1 MKQKSLALLV
11 GIVIVSFLTT
21 SCSFMKIGK
30 EVTIPLVPGNISVSK
45 IFNDLDKDI
54 SATVRTSVPG
64 NYPTIDFPSLSNK
77 IQQLR
82 PKLEFSQTITEFA
95 SAATTD
101 YMQKLGFDVAP
112 FGSYQLEID
121 INEFNLTY
129 TTLNSI
135 GETVVYMTYR
145 LVDNAGQAVIPATS
159 VKVSE
164 DGKHSVGEVYCKALD
179 QINWNRIAKYLTV
192 AKTAAEEKNS
202 KVKGIGDTALEHS
215 VIRWYITSSPQGA
228 DVTWRVVSSTPD
240 VANTNSNYIGTTPYE
255 STESF
260 DIRGLTYNNSGNVQ
274 IEVSCEKS
282 GYMTQRK
289 RFNLRQVI
297 DQKEISAKFN
307 LIKDE

>member
-77 IQQLR
+77 IKQLR

-129 TTLNSI
+129 TTSNSI
-135 GETVVYMTYR
+135 GETEIYMTYR

-164 DGKHSVGEVYCKALD
+164 DGKHSVGEAYCKALD

-192 AKTAAEEKNS
+192 AKTAGEEKNS
-202 KVKGIGDTALEHS
+202 KVKGMGDTALEHS

-297 DQKEISAKFN
+297 DQKEIAAKFN